1 MPEERNTFEG
11 LRALARRLPALA
23 FCLALAF
30 AVLGVGEAVRQ
41 RGEDEYVRNVTQDV
55 LRGAQATDTVS
66 KAAALRDYLR
76 THVRNI
82 NFYARTRPFLRDTA
96 ADTLRTGKGRCG
108 EAIRAVGNMAR
119 AAGIRAQRLYL
130 EGKKSHVVAL
140 ISAEDGS
147 SLIVD
152 SADRPYFADIE
163 PLSELFFFFKQKTA
177 YEILIVTGVQTC
189 ALPISCW
196 PRSIERGSIR
206 PSSRSSSSRSEAFFR
221 ITCSTYPFSRFWSS
235 TLRSLAVKT
244 STGMSRQSG
253 RWRISTRNS
262 NPSISGITRSSTI
275 TSGDDSA
282 SCSSA
287 KRPLLAPATCP
298 FSCSSTRRTP
308 SRMLSSSSTSRT
320 LRAIGLLMF
329 CSSLMRRS
337 RSIGLVMYS
346 VAPSE

>member
-1 MPEERNTFEG
+1 MALGRVASRQQRTNLFEQARDCDRLG
-11 LRALARRLPALA
+11 VEFVAARSESLLAVTGHRIGRQGDDGNVPCLLCSLDLARRLPSIEHGQAQIHQNHIGPLDCRKLHTA
-23 FCLALAF
+23 GAIA
-30 AVLGVGEAVRQ
+30 
-41 RGEDEYVRNVTQDV
+41 RNYH
-55 LRGAQATDTVS
+55 G
-66 KAAALRDYLR
+66 
-76 THVRNI
+76 
-82 NFYARTRPFLRDTA
+82 
-96 ADTLRTGKGRCG
+96 
-108 EAIRAVGNMAR
+108 MA
-119 AAGIRAQRLYL
+119 
-130 EGKKSHVVAL
+130 VAL
-140 ISAEDGS
+140 EALLQDEDVV
-147 SLIVD
+147 LIVLYIQD
-152 SADRPYFADIE
+152 FHARISLTFA
-163 PLSELFFFFKQKTA
+163 
-177 YEILIVTGVQTC
+177 
-189 ALPISCW
+189 CW